1 MAEIIRLRN
10 NPHDEVQELLPWFVN
25 HTLDVA
31 DVERI
36 QTHLSECAEC
46 RSELEAERQL
56 AAAIT
61 GNEPTDSRPS
71 WERLEKRLI
80 ANQTSKFQ
88 RVPLW
93 LRHVPLGWAIA
104 SPVAVAAAMALVFVS
119 LPAKPAGEPQYRAL
133 GTLDI
138 AQPANLVVQFQS
150 SSKVSD
156 VERALQLANAR
167 LVDGPTQTGAYL
179 LRVDPAKRQLALKQ
193 LRDNQA
199 ISLAQPIDAPPG
211 E

>member
-25 HTLDVA
+25 RTLDAA
-31 DVERI
+31 DVERV
-36 QTHLSECAEC
+36 QAHLGECSEC
-46 RSELEAERQL
+46 RLELEAERQL

-61 GNEPTDSRPS
+61 SNGPADSRPA
-71 WERLEKRLI
+71 WDRLEERLFAERSSHRQ
-80 ANQTSKFQ
+80 A
-88 RVPLW
+88 VPLW
-93 LRHVPLGWAIA
+93 LKRVPLGWAIA
-104 SPVAVAAAMALVFVS
+104 SPIAVAAAMALVFVS
-119 LPAKPAGEPQYRAL
+119 LPAKPAGEQQYRAL
-133 GTLDI
+133 GTIDI

-150 SSKVSD
+150 SSQVSD

-179 LRVDPAKRQLALKQ
+179 LRVDPAKRQLALKL

-199 ISLAQPIDAPPG
+199 ISLAQPIDTPPRQ
-211 E
+211 